1 MPHEWSLESNSGP
14 GARER
19 GQRLTWTPQEPTTP
33 SPGIWESSDPC
44 WPFGGTAPIS
54 PGSPQEVKI
63 DKNLEPGLRV
73 TVQLNQKQLP
83 GIWKLPS
90 LAILRA
96 QSHLLLPRCPSPHLH
111 SLHASSPESK
121 TYRGKVVS
129 SQDPR
134 TKAGLY
140 WGYTVRL
147 ASCLSKDRASSSE
160 WLTSVWEATEN
171 FA

>member
-1 MPHEWSLESNSGP
+1 M
-14 GARER
+14 
-19 GQRLTWTPQEPTTP
+19 
-33 SPGIWESSDPC
+33 
-44 WPFGGTAPIS
+44 
-54 PGSPQEVKI
+54 KI

-83 GIWKLPS
+83 GIWKLPGMANIWARS
-90 LAILRA
+90 R
-96 QSHLLLPRCPSPHLH
+96 LLPPPCPSPHLH
-111 SLHASSPESK
+111 SLSASSAESK

-147 ASCLSKDRASSSE
+147 ASCLSKDGVSSFEYLAS
-160 WLTSVWEATEN
+160 LWEATESL
-171 FA
+171 A